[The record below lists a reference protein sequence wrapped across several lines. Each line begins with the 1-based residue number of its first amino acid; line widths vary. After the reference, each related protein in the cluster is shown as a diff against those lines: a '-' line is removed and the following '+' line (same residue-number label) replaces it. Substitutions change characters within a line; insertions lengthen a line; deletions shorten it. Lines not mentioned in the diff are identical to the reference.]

1 MAVLFIV
8 FAALVALGF
17 VFLSGRGLSLTAGY
31 NTSSKSEKEKLDSKK
46 LSRFMAAFMFVLA
59 GCRLVIPVGFAV
71 GIKQIAWLGML
82 LFLAAAVAGVVI
94 ANTGNRFEKK

>member
-1 MAVLFIV
+1 MIV

-17 VFLSGRGLSLTAGY
+17 VFLSGRGLSLIAGY
-31 NTSSKSEKEKLDSKK
+31 NTSSKSEKDRLDPKK

-59 GCRLVIPVGFAV
+59 GCWLVITVGFAV
-71 GIKQIAWLGML
+71 GIKPLGWFGML
-82 LFLAAAVAGVVI
+82 LFLAAAVAGTVI